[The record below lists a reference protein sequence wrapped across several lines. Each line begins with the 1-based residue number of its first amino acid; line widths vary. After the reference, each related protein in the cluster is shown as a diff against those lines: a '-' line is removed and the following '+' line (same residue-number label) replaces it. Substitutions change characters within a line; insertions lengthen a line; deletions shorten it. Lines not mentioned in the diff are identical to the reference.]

1 MLEQKGILIHEI
13 SFKSL
18 STPQQPTSNPPL
30 FPPPKKKKEP
40 SKPHRP
46 TIKPSKV
53 LLSQSQNSR
62 FSQLLSRGQP
72 VPKEREKENKKKKKE
87 KKKNDDEERDAC
99 LANN

>member
-30 FPPPKKKKEP
+30 FPPPKKKKNQANLIDRP
-40 SKPHRP
+40 SNLPKSFS
-46 TIKPSKV
+46 PSLKTRV
-53 LLSQSQNSR
+53 SLSCCQEGNRYQK
-62 FSQLLSRGQP
+62 
-72 VPKEREKENKKKKKE
+72 KERKKIKKKKKE

>member
-1 MLEQKGILIHEI
+1 MKFHSNLFLPLNNRPQIL
-13 SFKSL
+13 
-18 STPQQPTSNPPL
+18 L
-30 FPPPKKKKEP
+30 FFLLQKKKRTKQT
-40 SKPHRP
+40 SS